1 MVMLVVMLVEDGKMS
16 DIDEGR
22 GLLEGHADIEEDF
35 LLCDLGTR
43 SSSGVSSSESDEQMV
58 SLGFCLKYEAMLLI
72 FSLFLNFSFY
82 SCG

>member
-72 FSLFLNFSFY
+72 FIFVFEF
-82 SCG
+82 